1 MKKNTFVFVLTAVAV
16 AFLAGGCGGLHVN
29 VGPESKKEPLKEFT
43 LEGKESGK
51 VLVIPIRGL
60 LSDAPKKGFISD
72 QPSIVEE
79 VTSQLRM
86 AEKDREVKA
95 VVIEIDS
102 PGGTVTAS
110 DILYHEIMTFKR
122 RTGATVV
129 AVLMDVA
136 ASGGYYIALPADR
149 IVAHPGTITGS
160 VGVIFIVPKVGGL
173 MDKIGLAVEVHK
185 SGKEKDIAT
194 PFRPSTPEEKK
205 ILQEVTDSMGKKF
218 LNLVARHR
226 KLDAPGL
233 ADVSTARIYLA
244 DQALQLKLIDRVG
257 YVSDAISEAKDAA
270 GLSKDAKVVAYRRT
284 RYPNDNVYNPGSGYG
299 GAPMSLVDL
308 NLSEIIP
315 ALKSGFYYLWAPGAS
330 NN

>member
-1 MKKNTFVFVLTAVAV
+1 MKKTTFAFVLTVMAVAL
-16 AFLAGGCGGLHVN
+16 LAGGCGGLHVN
-29 VGPESKKEPLKEFT
+29 VGPESKKEPLKEYT
-43 LEGKESGK
+43 LEGKEAGK
-51 VLVIPIRGL
+51 VLIIPIRGV
-60 LSDAPKKGFISD
+60 LSDAPKKGFITE

-86 AEKDREVKA
+86 AEKDRDIRA
-95 VVIEIDS
+95 VVVEIDS

-110 DILYHEIMTFKR
+110 DILYHEIMAFKR

-173 MDKIGLAVEVHK
+173 MDKLGLAVEVNK

-205 ILQEVTDSMGKKF
+205 ILQEVTDTMGKKF

-226 KLDAPGL
+226 KLDATGL

-244 DQALQLKLIDRVG
+244 DQALQLKLIDKIG
-257 YVSDAISEAKDAA
+257 YVSDAISEAKEVA
-270 GLSKDAKVVAYRRT
+270 GLSKDAKVVVYRRT

-299 GAPMSLVDL
+299 GGPMSLVDL

-315 ALKSGFYYLWAPGAS
+315 VMKSGFYYLWAPGAG

>member
-1 MKKNTFVFVLTAVAV
+1 MRKKIYVFS
-16 AFLAGGCGGLHVN
+16 FLAIASALLVAGCGGLHVN

-43 LEGKESGK
+43 LEGKEDGK
-51 VLVIPIRGL
+51 VLVIPIRGI
-60 LSDAPKKGFISD
+60 LSDAPKKGFITD
-72 QPSIVEE
+72 QPSVVEE
-79 VTSQLRM
+79 VTSQLRL
-86 AEKDREVKA
+86 AEKDKDIKA

-110 DILYHEIMTFKR
+110 DIIYHEIRRFKI

-129 AVLMDVA
+129 AVMMDVA

-160 VGVIFIVPKVGGL
+160 VGVIFMIPKVGGL
-173 MDKIGLAVEVHK
+173 MDKLGLAVEVNK

-194 PFRPSTPEEKK
+194 PFRPSTTEEKR
-205 ILQEVTDSMGKKF
+205 ILQELTDLMGKRF
-218 LNLVARHR
+218 LDLVARHR
-226 KLDAPGL
+226 KLDQKNM

-270 GLSKDAKVVAYRRT
+270 GLSRDAKVVVYRRT
-284 RYPNDNVYNPGSGYG
+284 KYPNDNVYNSSSGYG
-299 GAPMSLVDL
+299 GGPMSLVDL